1 VLGSDQGVR
10 TRKNWGIARVFTP
23 CPTLEGMTTLLAF
36 QGPDFA
42 ILGADS
48 QVTDGDKRIISPSTP
63 KIVKLKK
70 YLLAVSGDCRPGDV
84 LTYNWTPPAYD
95 GTDPVKFMG
104 KKIVPA
110 IIVAFRANGY
120 DFDKDGASFGFLMA
134 FAGNVFEIGDQL
146 DISQSQDG
154 LYAIGSGSAYA
165 LGALAGQLPNLAN
178 PEWATDRILEAL
190 AISAKYD
197 INTAAPFQIEVQRV

>member
-1 VLGSDQGVR
+1 
-10 TRKNWGIARVFTP
+10 
-23 CPTLEGMTTLLAF
+23 MTTAIAF

-48 QVTDGDKRIISPSTP
+48 QVTDGDKRILSPSTP
-63 KIVKLKK
+63 KIVKLGK
-70 YLLAVSGDCRPGDV
+70 YLLAVRGDCRPGDI
-84 LTYNWTPPAYD
+84 LTYNWKPPAFD

-110 IIVAFRANGY
+110 IIAAFRANGY
-120 DFDKDGASFGFLMA
+120 DFDKDGASFGFLLA
-134 FAGNVFEIGDQL
+134 FGGNVFEIGDDL
-146 DISQSQDG
+146 SINQSADG

-165 LGALAGQLPNLAN
+165 LGALAGQLPNLVKDD
-178 PEWATDRILEAL
+178 WAADWILEAL